1 MPRPDTLDASMS
13 TRKTYQVLS
22 ATRDD
27 AQGMARPAIFG
38 ATDVGCV
45 RNNNEDQFLIAELER
60 ALVLMQSGFP
70 ITPGERLLDTP
81 AWLLMVAD
89 GMGGHDAGE
98 LASSVV
104 VDAMTHY
111 AFRLMPWLGT
121 SSSSDAATV
130 AAGLKDAAAAA
141 QQHMREVA
149 IRKGVS
155 PELGTTL
162 TMAYVRWP
170 ECLVAHVCDSRGY
183 LMREQEL
190 FRLTKDHNLAQ
201 SMVRRGVLDEE
212 EGRRSHFSSV
222 LTNALGGG
230 SDELHVDLHHF
241 HLQAGDRLLLC
252 TDGLYGE
259 LGDSQIQATLAAC
272 VNPSLTHF
280 CVESL
285 IHRAK
290 RAGGRDNVTAIVAS
304 F

>member
-1 MPRPDTLDASMS
+1 
-13 TRKTYQVLS
+13 
-22 ATRDD
+22 
-27 AQGMARPAIFG
+27 
-38 ATDVGCV
+38 
-45 RNNNEDQFLIAELER
+45 
-60 ALVLMQSGFP
+60 MQSGFP
-70 ITPGERLLDTP
+70 ITPGERLLDAP

-111 AFRLMPWLGT
+111 AFTLMPWLGAG
-121 SSSSDAATV
+121 SQSDAATV
-130 AAGLKDAAAAA
+130 AAGLRDAATAA

-149 IRKGVS
+149 TRKGFS
-155 PELGTTL
+155 PDLGTTL

-170 ECLVAHVCDSRGY
+170 ECLVAHVGDSRGY
-183 LMREQEL
+183 LMRDGEM
-190 FRLTKDHNLAQ
+190 FRLTKDHNLAE
-201 SMVRRGVLDEE
+201 SMVQRGVLTPAEA
-212 EGRRSHFSSV
+212 RRSRFSSV

-230 SDELHVDLHHF
+230 SDDLHVDLHHF
-241 HLQAGDRLLLC
+241 DLQAGDRLLLC

-259 LGDSQIQATLAAC
+259 LSDAQIGAALTQC
-272 VNPSLTHF
+272 VSPDLTEM

-290 RAGGRDNVTAIVAS
+290 RAGGQDNVTAIMAA